1 MTHFGIPKPGKA
13 DASLRAVDL
22 ADMKSELAA
31 DYAPN
36 PTMYDEMVDRNGQLR
51 PHWRPYLDALGRFD
65 PSAIERI
72 LNTAQR
78 MIRDHG
84 VGYSGYE
91 PKLTATHP
99 WRLDPA
105 PLLIAPDEWQAL
117 EFGLCQ
123 RARLLNAVVQD
134 IYGEQTLLRQGQ
146 LPAALV
152 HGNENFLRPLHQVSP
167 ENGTHIHM
175 LAFDLARGTD
185 DRWWVMS
192 DRVQSPAGA
201 GYALEN
207 RVAVSRALP
216 EVFREVGAHRIGGF
230 FQGMSDGLASLARR
244 EEPLITLLTEGPHGP
259 AYLEHAYLARYL
271 GFQLVEGED
280 LTVRDAKV
288 YLKTLDGLKQVDL
301 ILRRAP
307 GDLCDPLELRTD
319 SAAGVAGLVSAV
331 RAGNVIVANSLGS
344 GVVESE
350 ALMAFYPKL
359 CEQVLGEALSLPSIA
374 TWWCGQDQ
382 EREYVIENLD
392 RLHVRSTF
400 KTTSIL
406 HGQPDSLL
414 PTRLDAAKREALIQ
428 DIRLNGHNFFGRET
442 PAFSTAPVWRDGKLQ
457 PLPIAI
463 RLFVCFD
470 GEGYRLMPGGLA
482 RVAETGNAPSLM
494 ETRGALSKDIWAL
507 SESEPSTFTRL
518 PDAGQPVALRRSGA
532 NLASRAADNLFWLG
546 RYIERAE
553 SSMRLLRSMIQRL
566 AGEAGG
572 RDDTKILARLTR
584 ALIDLGHLP
593 ESAERLA
600 SAGELRT
607 LERELARMLAE
618 PTGPSGL
625 LTLLSDLDYIAS
637 LVRERLS
644 VDSWRFINNLRARAA
659 YEGAV
664 IRLDLDDAVA
674 VLNDMLADLAAFSGM
689 QMENMTRSLSW
700 RMLDAGRRLERASH
714 MTALLRAMA
723 IDGDPANDG
732 RLDLLLE
739 LGDSAMTYRSRYFT
753 RPRLAQVIDLLLFD
767 DTNPR
772 SVAFQT
778 RKLAEHAQ
786 ALPGAGGHAVLPTEE
801 YLIESL
807 NSRLKLGNAHS
818 LIGPRTDD
826 GERSELKAFLDAI
839 EDETLQYSNALA
851 RKYFSHVLPTRSAFA
866 GARRP

>member
-1 MTHFGIPKPGKA
+1 MHAAGLPEIHDGLIA
-13 DASLRAVDL
+13 GY
-22 ADMKSELAA
+22 AA
-31 DYAPN
+31 DPK
-36 PTMYDEMVDRNGQLR
+36 MYDEMVDRNGELR
-51 PHWRPYLDALGRFD
+51 PHWQPFIEALERFET
-65 PSAIERI
+65 PELERI
-72 LNTAQR
+72 LTTAQR

-91 PKLTATHP
+91 PKLTAAHP

-105 PLLIAPDEWQAL
+105 PMLIAPDEWREL

-134 IYGEQTLLRQGQ
+134 IYGEQKLLRQGQ

-152 HGNENFLRPLHQVSP
+152 YGNENFLRPLHKVSP
-167 ENGTHIHM
+167 ESGTHIQM

-192 DRVQSPAGA
+192 NRVQSPAGA

-216 EVFREVGAHRIGGF
+216 DVFREVSAHRIGGF
-230 FQGMSDGLASLARR
+230 FQAMSDGFSSLARR
-244 EEPLITLLTEGPHGP
+244 ESPLITLLTEGPHAP

-271 GFQLVEGED
+271 GYQLVEGED

-301 ILRRAP
+301 ILRRMP

-319 SAAGVAGLVSAV
+319 SATGVAGLVSAV
-331 RAGNVIVANSLGS
+331 RAGNVVVANSLGS

-350 ALMAFYPKL
+350 ALKAFYPGL
-359 CEQVLGEALSLPSIA
+359 CEQMLGEALSLPSIA
-374 TWWCGQDQ
+374 TWWCGQEN
-382 EREYVIENLD
+382 EREYVIKNLD
-392 RLHVRSTF
+392 RLQVRSTF
-400 KTTSIL
+400 NSTSIL
-406 HGQPDSLL
+406 HGQANSIQPKDLS
-414 PTRLDAAKREALIQ
+414 AAERAALIQ

-457 PLPIAI
+457 PMPVAI

-470 GEGYRLMPGGLA
+470 GNGYRLMPGGLG
-482 RVAETGNAPSLM
+482 RVAETGDATSLM
-494 ETRGALSKDIWAL
+494 ETRGELSKDIWAL
-507 SESEPSTFTRL
+507 SDSTPSTFTRI
-518 PDAGQPVALRRSGA
+518 AGEGQPVALIRSGA

-546 RYIERAE
+546 RYVERAE
-553 SSMRLLRSMIQRL
+553 SSLRLLRSMIQRL

-584 ALIDLGHLP
+584 ALIELGHLP
-593 ESAERLA
+593 ESAETLA

-625 LTLLSDLDYIAS
+625 LTLLADLDHIAS

-644 VDSWRFINNLRARAA
+644 VESWRFINNLHARAA

-664 IRLDLDDAVA
+664 IRLDLDAAVS
-674 VLNDMLADLAAFSGM
+674 VLNNMLADLAAFSGM
-689 QMENMTRSLSW
+689 QMENMTRNLGW
-700 RMLDAGRRLERASH
+700 QMLDTGRRMERASH

-723 IDGDPANDG
+723 VDGDPEKDG

-753 RPRLAQVIDLLLFD
+753 APRLAPVVDLLLFD

-772 SVAFQT
+772 SVAFQI
-778 RKLAEHAQ
+778 RKLAAHAQ
-786 ALPGAGGHAVLPTEE
+786 ALPGAGGHAVLPPEE
-801 YLIESL
+801 HLIESL
-807 NSRLKLGNAHS
+807 NSRLRLGNADS
-818 LIGPRTDD
+818 LIAARTDD
-826 GERSELKAFLDAI
+826 GERSELKTFLDAF
-839 EDETLQYSNALA
+839 EDETLLYSNALA